1 MAIAR
6 IELELPDH
14 IYTLESLKTDPKLF
28 DPETGFLTVRADLVQ
43 RGEADNEL
51 KFKLLSL
58 TDAKKAN
65 ETVTKI
71 AHECRRLKKLRVA

>member
-28 DPETGFLTVRADLVQ
+28 DP
-43 RGEADNEL
+43 
-51 KFKLLSL
+51 
-58 TDAKKAN
+58 
-65 ETVTKI
+65 
-71 AHECRRLKKLRVA
+71 